1 VKGFMPVNKQERW
14 DFEPDTRARL
24 RAETEHFGVQARG
37 PALQTCFK
45 VDLLFMQEVNPLFQ
59 LEIIKG
65 IRIDGLVKSPQSGR
79 CERSE
84 AISYFLSA

>member
-1 VKGFMPVNKQERW
+1 MPVNKQERW
-14 DFEPDTRARL
+14 DFEPDTR
-24 RAETEHFGVQARG
+24 ARG